1 MNDQTMNKTMNNWNV
16 QLIGMF
22 GIAAA
27 VVAVFWA
34 AEGFEAALPGAA
46 ILLGFIAILH
56 FGRGRSDTLSVM
68 SGVGDER
75 TRSLYTQAVAVAGA
89 VMSFLL
95 PGWWLVTVAQGDPNT
110 TLSVLAAVFGFTF
123 IGAVAVLARRS

>member
-1 MNDQTMNKTMNNWNV
+1 MNQTMNNWNV
-16 QLIGMF
+16 QLIGML

-27 VVAVFWA
+27 VFGVFWA
-34 AEGFEAALPGAA
+34 AEGLEEAWPSAA

-56 FGRGRSDTLSVM
+56 FGRDRSDTLNVM

-75 TRSLYTQAVAVAGA
+75 TRSLYTRAVAFVGS
-89 VMSFLL
+89 VMAFVL
-95 PGWWLVTVAQGDPNT
+95 PGWWLVTVAQGDPDR
-110 TLSVLAAVFGFTF
+110 TLTILCAIFGVTF